1 MVSETKQS
9 KRKLEH
15 WMGVSVLL
23 AVYDVVAANI
33 SYLFALLLRFDF
45 VYSNIPQRYIE
56 AYLHFAPIYS
66 VVVVG
71 VFIACRLYN
80 SIWRFAGVRELTKTF
95 IANVIVVFFAD
106 SHMLQFVP
114 HSLTCIWFVHTGR
127 LFLSSSSVCDNP
139 ANM

>member
-80 SIWRFAGVRELTKTF
+80 SIWSFVSIDELFGYSRERESKLKN
-95 IANVIVVFFAD
+95 ILEKAD
-106 SHMLQFVP
+106 
-114 HSLTCIWFVHTGR
+114 R
-127 LFLSSSSVCDNP
+127 ALS
-139 ANM
+139 

>member
-1 MVSETKQS
+1 M
-9 KRKLEH
+9 
-15 WMGVSVLL
+15 
-23 AVYDVVAANI
+23 YDVVAANI

-66 VVVVG
+66 VLVVG

-95 IANVIVVFFAD
+95 IANVIVVF
-106 SHMLQFVP
+106 SML
-114 HSLTCIWFVHTGR
+114 S
-127 LFLSSSSVCDNP
+127 
-139 ANM
+139 

>member
-45 VYSNIPQRYIE
+45 VYSIFRSAISKLS
-56 AYLHFAPIYS
+56 AF
-66 VVVVG
+66 
-71 VFIACRLYN
+71 C
-80 SIWRFAGVRELTKTF
+80 
-95 IANVIVVFFAD
+95 AD
-106 SHMLQFVP
+106 LFGSG
-114 HSLTCIWFVHTGR
+114 SWCVHC
-127 LFLSSSSVCDNP
+127 LSAV
-139 ANM
+139 

>member
-66 VVVVG
+66 VVVTELVCSLLVG
-71 VFIACRLYN
+71 CITASGVLPVFA
-80 SIWRFAGVRELTKTF
+80 S
-95 IANVIVVFFAD
+95 
-106 SHMLQFVP
+106 
-114 HSLTCIWFVHTGR
+114 
-127 LFLSSSSVCDNP
+127 
-139 ANM
+139 

>member
-45 VYSNIPQRYIE
+45 VYYNIPQRYI
-56 AYLHFAPIYS
+56 
-66 VVVVG
+66 
-71 VFIACRLYN
+71 
-80 SIWRFAGVRELTKTF
+80 
-95 IANVIVVFFAD
+95 
-106 SHMLQFVP
+106 
-114 HSLTCIWFVHTGR
+114 
-127 LFLSSSSVCDNP
+127 
-139 ANM
+139 

>member
-1 MVSETKQS
+1 MVSETKKS

-66 VVVVG
+66 VLLLLCSLLVG
-71 VFIACRLYN
+71 CITASGVLPVFA
-80 SIWRFAGVRELTKTF
+80 S
-95 IANVIVVFFAD
+95 
-106 SHMLQFVP
+106 
-114 HSLTCIWFVHTGR
+114 
-127 LFLSSSSVCDNP
+127 
-139 ANM
+139 

>member
-66 VVVVG
+66 VLVVG

-95 IANVIVVFFAD
+95 IANVIVVF
-106 SHMLQFVP
+106 SML
-114 HSLTCIWFVHTGR
+114 S
-127 LFLSSSSVCDNP
+127 
-139 ANM
+139 